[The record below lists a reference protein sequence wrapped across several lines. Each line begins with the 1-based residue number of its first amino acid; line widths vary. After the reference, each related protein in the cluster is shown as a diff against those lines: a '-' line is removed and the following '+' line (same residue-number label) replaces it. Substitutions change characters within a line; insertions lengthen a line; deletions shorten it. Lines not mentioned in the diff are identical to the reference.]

1 MKNPILRPL
10 RWFALLSFLFSF
22 TAYAQNS
29 KSSASKQNPVTN
41 QTDVYI
47 AGSWY
52 DRKTQQTL
60 AAYFKNGEPIVL
72 RDGQNLART
81 ETRLSL
87 ARSIAIDG
95 NDIHVVGNILDSR
108 GRDKAAYW
116 KNQKYIPLPIKLQ
129 SNGDSETSY
138 ANGIEVSNGNVF
150 IFPYQSG
157 TNYYYLKN
165 GVETNFPYLV
175 NPGQIKDRIHFV
187 SGNDIY
193 LANYAD
199 EAAYWKNGVKVSLDN
214 TMRQPNRVQVSSI
227 FVYGSDVYVAGYKS
241 YAGTGSGTNR
251 SMAVYWKNGQ
261 EVILST
267 GSGIYA
273 TRLTSSIF
281 VADNDVYVSGMSVDP
296 NTGEPMAVYW
306 KNGQMV
312 ILAKGQTFTQALA
325 IAVAGNDVYV
335 AGEHSNYKVYW
346 KNGQEI
352 KLPDCGD
359 VYSIALSN
367 GNGSVPSTTLNNS
380 SSNSTSDLIL
390 KEKADQYLAQMRKVP
405 GMIET
410 SSGLLYQVLRA
421 GTGPKVTF
429 EQTIAADYK
438 ISFPDGVTR
447 PGHTGGVGGDMSA
460 SRYTIKGM
468 QEAVQLM
475 QAGGVYRFIIPYNLV
490 YGKKGSKD
498 IPPYQVFIYDV
509 ETFEIEK

>member
-10 RWFALLSFLFSF
+10 QWFALLSLLFSF

-29 KSSASKQNPVTN
+29 KSLASKPNPVGN

-47 AGSWY
+47 AGSWF

-60 AAYFKNGEPIVL
+60 AAYFKNGEPVVL

-81 ETRLSL
+81 ESRLSL
-87 ARSIAIDG
+87 ARSIAING
-95 NDIHVVGNILDSR
+95 NDIYVVGNILDSR

-116 KNQKYIPLPIKLQ
+116 KNQKYISLPIKLQ

-150 IFPYQSG
+150 IFPYQTG

-165 GVETNFPYLV
+165 GVETNFPDLI
-175 NPGQIKDRIHFV
+175 NPGQINDRVHFM

-193 LANYAD
+193 LAYGA
-199 EAAYWKNGVKVSLDN
+199 EVAAYWKNGVKIQLEN
-214 TMRQPNRVQVSSI
+214 TMGRPNHLQVSSI
-227 FVYGSDVYVAGYKS
+227 FVSGSDVYVAGYKS
-241 YAGTGSGTNR
+241 YAGTVSGTNR

-281 VADNDVYVSGMSVDP
+281 VVGSDVYVAGMSVDP

-359 VYSIALSN
+359 VYAISLAKGNSDDSKSSVVQNELPNKVNQENNNSNVIQVLEPKNYAVMDQFPRTTKIAWTSVAN
-367 GNGSVPSTTLNNS
+367 ATEYEVIVEYASTPGNGHHSFKEAINFFPYVSGKTKNTAVTFDGAGSQVHRYKIIARNKDNIISTTDWFFL
-380 SSNSTSDLIL
+380 D
-390 KEKADQYLAQMRKVP
+390 YL
-405 GMIET
+405 
-410 SSGLLYQVLRA
+410 
-421 GTGPKVTF
+421 
-429 EQTIAADYK
+429 
-438 ISFPDGVTR
+438 
-447 PGHTGGVGGDMSA
+447 H
-460 SRYTIKGM
+460 
-468 QEAVQLM
+468 
-475 QAGGVYRFIIPYNLV
+475 
-490 YGKKGSKD
+490 
-498 IPPYQVFIYDV
+498 
-509 ETFEIEK
+509 